1 LKKIERQGCY
11 QSTDLRLNDEIK
23 INAML
28 LQDSAHQKK
37 GNIIAFIVVLILI
50 AVMFGLLMFM

>member
-1 LKKIERQGCY
+1 
-11 QSTDLRLNDEIK
+11 
-23 INAML
+23 ML
-28 LQDSAHQKK
+28 LQDNASQRK

>member
-1 LKKIERQGCY
+1 
-11 QSTDLRLNDEIK
+11 
-23 INAML
+23 ML

-37 GNIIAFIVVLILI
+37 GNTIAFIVVLILI